1 MKLKI
6 SCDFELKISHI
17 IESIGFRGDNQVTL
31 ELPFKLE
38 NFIQEGTSLELIKN
52 ELTYTIIVVS
62 TQLDETVDQV
72 AYLEQSMEFI
82 SFLVNRREI
91 NPHYGNIYAVIIL
104 NSLKVEKQNN
114 NGQTIGGNIT
124 LQASAELSSNRKVKL
139 ADEFSKVEY
148 YHDIMRIYYDGLKS
162 QHKKSKYFHWFL
174 VIEHLEQ
181 SNKYKELF
189 KNNKLFSEVDERAL
203 RELSER
209 MNSERKKN
217 AIIGQLRITEAS
229 REEKLLQIL
238 IALSITTINSCGK
251 MIPITVEIIA
261 AIVKRRNALFH
272 SGASFPEELLWNN
285 LFPLATLVAER
296 VSQDPECLL

>member
-1 MKLKI
+1 LKLKI
-6 SCDFELKISHI
+6 SCDFEIKTSHI
-17 IESIGFRGDNQVTL
+17 IESIGFRGENQLTL
-31 ELPFKLE
+31 ELPFKIE
-38 NFIQEGTSLELIKN
+38 NFIRDGTSLEIFKN
-52 ELTYTIIVVS
+52 ELTYTIIVIS
-62 TQLDETVDQV
+62 TQLEETADQV

-91 NPHYGNIYAVIIL
+91 NPHYGNMYADIIL
-104 NSLKVEKQNN
+104 NSLKVERQND
-114 NGQTIGGNIT
+114 NGQTIAGDIT
-124 LQASAELSSNRKVKL
+124 IQASAELSSNRKVKL
-139 ADEFSKVEY
+139 SDEFSKVEY

-189 KNNKLFSEVDERAL
+189 KNNKLFNEEDERL
-203 RELSER
+203 LKELSER
-209 MNSERKKN
+209 LNSARKKN
-217 AIIGQLRITEAS
+217 VISEQLRRTEES

-238 IALSITTINSCGK
+238 SALGITTIYSFGK
-251 MIPITVEIIA
+251 IIPITVEIIA